1 MQRNALQA
9 GGFYP
14 IVMAMRG
21 PQRVLAIL
29 SASLV
34 ALTAAFVVQAS
45 AEASSSLSQVE
56 SARQQLNLDLLA
68 AASQGYSEQEVG
80 PVLERQQAL
89 LTAVPP
95 TSPSDQAAFYRAQA
109 AELQSLRVDLSALEV
124 RQLDLLRRATAT
136 RLNDLVGELA
146 QDAKLG
152 VDPVDLAPL
161 QDQADSV
168 QVTLGIAHSPADFR
182 RAFADMG
189 APIDQAQQL
198 RAARAA
204 DLAAVQA
211 EADRLI
217 QVTAGGVDALRAIGR
232 QALTDGRNYATAKAY
247 LRLAPGRSYDLTEN
261 DAARLDGQA
270 VDDVA
275 LAAALLEHY
284 RDQLHG
290 ELIAALP
297 HKLILVSIQAEEL
310 WAYEDQKLFV
320 DTLVTTGLPQLP
332 TDTGLMR
339 IARKESPVHFVSP
352 FPKGS
357 IYDYGTIDARYAL
370 WFQPSGEAIHDSW
383 WRSWYGPG
391 SNLNG
396 HGSHGCIGVPYG
408 PIDRLYPWGD
418 VGTPVLVIPGDG
430 SSVANQLAEKS
441 YDDPY
446 WGLGPIV

>member
-1 MQRNALQA
+1 MSMGR
-9 GGFYP
+9 
-14 IVMAMRG
+14 
-21 PQRVLAIL
+21 PQRVSAVLA
-29 SASLV
+29 ASLV
-34 ALTAAFVVQAS
+34 ALTAAFVAQAG

-80 PVLERQQAL
+80 PILDRQQAL
-89 LTAVPP
+89 LSAVAP
-95 TSPSDQAAFYRAQA
+95 TGSSDRAAFYRTQA
-109 AELQSLRVDLSALEV
+109 VEFDGLRVDLTSLEV
-124 RQLDLLRRATAT
+124 RQLDLIRRATAT
-136 RLNDLVGELA
+136 RLNDLVDELGR
-146 QDAKLG
+146 DSKLG
-152 VDPVDLAPL
+152 VDPADLAPL
-161 QDQADSV
+161 QG
-168 QVTLGIAHSPADFR
+168 QVDAIQTTLNYAHSPADFR
-182 RAFADMG
+182 RAFAEMG

-211 EADRLI
+211 EADRLN
-217 QVTAGGVDALRAIGR
+217 QVTTGSIDAIR
-232 QALTDGRNYATAKAY
+232 QVGFQAVADGRNYATGKAY
-247 LRLAPGRSYDLTEN
+247 LRLAPGRNYDLIES
-261 DAARLDGQA
+261 DAARLNGL
-270 VDDVA
+270 VLDDVA
-275 LAAALLEHY
+275 LAAALLERY
-284 RDQLHG
+284 RDQLHS

-297 HKLILVSIQAEEL
+297 HKLIFVSIQAEEL
-310 WAYEDQKLFV
+310 WAYQDQKLFV

-339 IARKESPVHFVSP
+339 IARKESPVHFISP

-357 IYDYGTIDARYAL
+357 AYDYGTIDARYAL

-408 PIDRLYPWGD
+408 PIDQLYPWGD

-430 SSVANQLAEKS
+430 SSVASQMAEKT
-441 YDDPY
+441 YDDPN
-446 WGLGPIV
+446 WGTGPIA

>member
-1 MQRNALQA
+1 MQRAE
-9 GGFYP
+9 FYP
-14 IVMAMRG
+14 IVIAMGG

-29 SASLV
+29 TASLV
-34 ALTAAFVVQAS
+34 ALTAAFVAQS
-45 AEASSSLSQVE
+45 GAEASSSLSQVE

-80 PVLERQQAL
+80 TILDRQQAL
-89 LTAVPP
+89 LTAVA
-95 TSPSDQAAFYRAQA
+95 PSGSSDRAIFYRGQA
-109 AELQSLRVDLSALEV
+109 VELADLRVALSALEV
-124 RQLDLLRRATAT
+124 RQLDLIRRATAT
-136 RLNDLVGELA
+136 RLNGLVDELS
-146 QDAKLG
+146 QDSKLG
-152 VDPVDLAPL
+152 VDPADLAPL
-161 QDQADSV
+161 QLHVESLQTSLNYAR
-168 QVTLGIAHSPADFR
+168 SPADFR
-182 RAFADMG
+182 RAFAEMG
-189 APIDQAQQL
+189 TPIDQAQQL

-204 DLAAVQA
+204 DLAAVQV
-211 EADRLI
+211 EADRLK
-217 QVTAGGVDALRAIGR
+217 QVTAGNLDALRQVGL
-232 QALTDGRNYATAKAY
+232 QAVADGRNYASGKAY
-247 LRLAPGRSYDLTEN
+247 LRLAPGRSYDLIES

-275 LAAALLEHY
+275 LAAALLERY
-284 RDQLHG
+284 RDELHSQ
-290 ELIAALP
+290 LIAGMP
-297 HKLILVSIQAEEL
+297 HKLILVSIRAEEL
-310 WAYEDQKLFV
+310 WAYEDQKLVV

-357 IYDYGTIDARYAL
+357 VYDYGTIDARYAL

-408 PIDRLYPWGD
+408 PIDQLYPWGD

-430 SSVANQLAEKS
+430 SSVASQMAAKT
-441 YDDPY
+441 YDDPN
-446 WGLGPIV
+446 WGAGPIT

>member
-1 MQRNALQA
+1 MSM
-9 GGFYP
+9 G
-14 IVMAMRG
+14 G
-21 PQRVLAIL
+21 PQRVLAVL
-29 SASLV
+29 AASLV
-34 ALTAAFVVQAS
+34 ALTAAFVAQS
-45 AEASSSLSQVE
+45 GAEASSSLSQVE

-80 PVLERQQAL
+80 PILERQQTL
-89 LTAVPP
+89 ISAVA
-95 TSPSDQAAFYRAQA
+95 PSGSSDRAVFYRGQA
-109 AELQSLRVDLSALEV
+109 VELADLRVALSSLEV
-124 RQLDLLRRATAT
+124 RQLDLIQRATAN
-136 RLNDLVGELA
+136 RLNDLVDELG

-152 VDPVDLAPL
+152 VDPADLAPL
-161 QDQADSV
+161 QL
-168 QVTLGIAHSPADFR
+168 QVGSLQTTLNYARSPADYR
-182 RAFADMG
+182 RAFAAMG

-211 EADRLI
+211 EADRLK
-217 QVTAGGVDALRAIGR
+217 QVTASSLDALRQVGL
-232 QALTDGRNYATAKAY
+232 QAVADGRNYATGKAY
-247 LRLAPGRSYDLTEN
+247 LRLAPGRSYDLIES
-261 DAARLDGQA
+261 DAARLDGQV

-290 ELIAALP
+290 ELIAAMP
-297 HKLILVSIQAEEL
+297 HKLIFVSIQAEEL
-310 WAYEDQKLFV
+310 WAYQDKALFV

-332 TDTGLMR
+332 TDKGLMR
-339 IARKESPVHFVSP
+339 IARKESPVHFISP

-357 IYDYGTIDARYAL
+357 VYDYGSIDAKYAL

-408 PIDRLYPWGD
+408 PIDQLYPWGD

-430 SSVANQLAEKS
+430 SSVASQLAAKT
-441 YDDPY
+441 YDDPN
-446 WGLGPIV
+446 WGDGPIA

>member
-1 MQRNALQA
+1 LQA

-21 PQRVLAIL
+21 PQRVLAVL
-29 SASLV
+29 AASLV
-34 ALTAAFVVQAS
+34 ALTAAFVAQAS

-68 AASQGYSEQEVG
+68 AASQGFSEQDVG
-80 PVLERQQAL
+80 PILDHQQAL
-89 LTAVPP
+89 LSAVPP
-95 TSPSDQAAFYRAQA
+95 MGPSDRAAFYRTQA
-109 AELQSLRVDLSALEV
+109 IELGDLRLALSALEV

-136 RLNDLVGELA
+136 RLNDLVDELA

-152 VDPVDLAPL
+152 VDPVDLVPL
-161 QDQADSV
+161 QSQVDTVQA
-168 QVTLGIAHSPADFR
+168 TLNYARSPADYR
-182 RAFADMG
+182 RAFADLG
-189 APIDQAQQL
+189 VPIDQAQQL
-198 RAARAA
+198 REARAA
-204 DLAAVQA
+204 DLAAVQV
-211 EADRLI
+211 EADRLK
-217 QVTAGGVDALRAIGR
+217 QLSAGSVDALRAVGL
-232 QALTDGRNYATAKAY
+232 QALADGRNYAAAKAY
-247 LRLAPGRSYDLTEN
+247 LRLAPGRSYDLAEN
-261 DAARLDGQA
+261 DAARLDGQV

-275 LAAALLEHY
+275 LAAALLERY
-284 RDQLHG
+284 RDRLHG
-290 ELIAALP
+290 ELLAALP

-332 TDTGLMR
+332 TDRGLMR

-357 IYDYGTIDARYAL
+357 VYDYGTIDARYAL

-408 PIDRLYPWGD
+408 PIDQLYPWGD

-430 SSVANQLAEKS
+430 TSVANQLTQKT
-441 YDDPY
+441 YDDPN
-446 WGLGPIV
+446 WGLGPIT

>member
-1 MQRNALQA
+1 M
-9 GGFYP
+9 GGP
-14 IVMAMRG
+14 K
-21 PQRVLAIL
+21 RVLAVL
-29 SASLV
+29 AASLV
-34 ALTAAFVVQAS
+34 ALTAAFIAQAG
-45 AEASSSLSQVE
+45 AEASSSLSQLE

-68 AASQGYSEQEVG
+68 AASNGYSEQDVA
-80 PVLERQQAL
+80 PILDRQQAL
-89 LTAVPP
+89 LSAVAP
-95 TSPSDQAAFYRAQA
+95 SGPSDRAVFWRTQSV
-109 AELQSLRVDLSALEV
+109 ELDGLRLALSSLEV
-124 RQLDLLRRATAT
+124 HQLDLLRRATTT
-136 RLNDLVGELA
+136 RLDSLVDELA

-152 VDPVDLAPL
+152 VDPADLTPL
-161 QDQADSV
+161 QNKVDSV
-168 QVTLGIAHSPADFR
+168 QLILNYARSPAEFR

-211 EADRLI
+211 EADRLK
-217 QVTAGGVDALRAIGR
+217 QVAAGSLNAIRAVGV
-232 QALTDGRNYATAKAY
+232 QALADGRNYATAKAY
-247 LRLAPGRSYDLTEN
+247 LRVTPGRSYDLIES
-261 DAARLDGQA
+261 DSARLDA
-270 VDDVA
+270 PVLDDVA

-284 RDQLHG
+284 RDRLHG
-290 ELIAALP
+290 ELIAAMP
-297 HKLILVSIQAEEL
+297 HKLILVSIVAEEL

-332 TDTGLMR
+332 TDKGLMR

-357 IYDYGTIDARYAL
+357 VYDYGTIDARYAL

-391 SNLNG
+391 SNLSG

-408 PIDRLYPWGD
+408 PIDRLFPWGD

-430 SSVANQLAEKS
+430 SSVGTQLAEKT
-441 YDDPY
+441 YDDPN
-446 WGLGPIV
+446 WGLGPIA

>member
-1 MQRNALQA
+1 M
-9 GGFYP
+9 GGP
-14 IVMAMRG
+14 K
-21 PQRVLAIL
+21 RVLAVL
-29 SASLV
+29 AASLV
-34 ALTAAFVVQAS
+34 ALTAAFIAQAG
-45 AEASSSLSQVE
+45 AEASSSLSQLE

-68 AASQGYSEQEVG
+68 AASNGYSEQDVA
-80 PVLERQQAL
+80 PILDRQQAL
-89 LTAVPP
+89 VSAVAP
-95 TSPSDQAAFYRAQA
+95 SGPSDRAAFWRTQSV
-109 AELQSLRVDLSALEV
+109 ELDGLRLALSSLEV
-124 RQLDLLRRATAT
+124 HQLDLLRRATTT
-136 RLNDLVGELA
+136 RLNSLVDELA

-152 VDPVDLAPL
+152 VDPADLTPL
-161 QDQADSV
+161 QNKVDSV
-168 QVTLGIAHSPADFR
+168 QLILNYARSPAEFR

-211 EADRLI
+211 EADRLK
-217 QVTAGGVDALRAIGR
+217 QVAAGSLDAVRAVGF
-232 QALTDGRNYATAKAY
+232 QALADGRNYATAKAY
-247 LRLAPGRSYDLTEN
+247 LRVTPGRSYDLIES
-261 DAARLDGQA
+261 DSARLDA
-270 VDDVA
+270 PVLNDVA

-284 RDQLHG
+284 RDRLHG
-290 ELIAALP
+290 ELIAAMP
-297 HKLILVSIQAEEL
+297 HKLILVSIVAEEL

-332 TDTGLMR
+332 TDKGLMR

-357 IYDYGTIDARYAL
+357 VYDYGTIDARYAL

-391 SNLNG
+391 SNLSG

-408 PIDRLYPWGD
+408 PIDRLFSWGD

-430 SSVANQLAEKS
+430 SSVGTQLAEKT
-441 YDDPY
+441 YDDPN
-446 WGLGPIV
+446 WGLGPIA

>member
-1 MQRNALQA
+1 MSM
-9 GGFYP
+9 G
-14 IVMAMRG
+14 G
-21 PQRVLAIL
+21 PQRVLAVL
-29 SASLV
+29 AASLV
-34 ALTAAFVVQAS
+34 ALTAAFVAQS
-45 AEASSSLSQVE
+45 GAEASSSLSQVE

-80 PVLERQQAL
+80 PILERQQAL
-89 LTAVPP
+89 ISAVA
-95 TSPSDQAAFYRAQA
+95 PSGSSDRAVFYRGQA
-109 AELQSLRVDLSALEV
+109 AELADLRVTLSSLEV
-124 RQLDLLRRATAT
+124 RQLDLIRRATAT
-136 RLNDLVGELA
+136 RLNDLIDELG

-152 VDPVDLAPL
+152 VDPADLAPL
-161 QDQADSV
+161 QLQVGSLQA
-168 QVTLGIAHSPADFR
+168 TLNYARSPADYR
-182 RAFADMG
+182 RAFAEMG
-189 APIDQAQQL
+189 TPIDQAQQL

-211 EADRLI
+211 EADRLK
-217 QVTAGGVDALRAIGR
+217 QVTAGNLDALRQVGL
-232 QALTDGRNYATAKAY
+232 QAVADGRNYATAKAY
-247 LRLAPGRSYDLTEN
+247 LRLAPGRSYDLIES
-261 DAARLDGQA
+261 DAARLDGQV

-284 RDQLHG
+284 RDQLLG
-290 ELIAALP
+290 ELIAAMP

-310 WAYEDQKLFV
+310 WAYQDKALFV

-332 TDTGLMR
+332 TDKGLMR
-339 IARKESPVHFVSP
+339 IARKESPVHFISP

-357 IYDYGTIDARYAL
+357 VYDYGSIDAKYAL

-408 PIDRLYPWGD
+408 PIDQLYPWGD

-430 SSVANQLAEKS
+430 SSVASQLAAKT
-441 YDDPY
+441 YDDPN
-446 WGLGPIV
+446 WGDGPIT